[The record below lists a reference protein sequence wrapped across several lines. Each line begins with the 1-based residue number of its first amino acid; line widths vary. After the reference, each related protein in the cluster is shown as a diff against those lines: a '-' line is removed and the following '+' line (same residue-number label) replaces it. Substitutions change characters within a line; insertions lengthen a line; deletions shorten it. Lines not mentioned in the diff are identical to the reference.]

1 MNRRD
6 ELIHIA
12 ADIIRS
18 SGIEKLSLR
27 GVARRANIAA
37 PSIYEYFKGKDQ
49 LIAAVRD
56 RERGLLMEA
65 LAATQTAGQPICRLW
80 LLMCSYYDFAVRHPS
95 SFQLLFALPSQ
106 RTNIETPPD
115 ASSPYAPLFTECQ
128 LAIKNDQVQSFV
140 GDDPEQLAYLIWAT
154 VHGCACINIG
164 PLAAT
169 QMDHHE
175 FATRAFDRSLKGLF
189 LNRFWPE
196 LDKIRRLPR
205 DSS

>member
-12 ADIIRS
+12 AGIIRDT
-18 SGIEKLSLR
+18 GVEKLSLR

-56 RERGLLMEA
+56 QERELLMEA
-65 LAATQTAGQPICRLW
+65 LSATAMVGHPICRLW
-80 LLMCSYYDFAVRHPS
+80 LLMCDYYDFAVRQPS

-106 RTNIETPPD
+106 RTNLDTPPD
-115 ASSPYAPLFTECQ
+115 VASPYAPLLSECQ
-128 LAIKNDQVQSFV
+128 TAINKDQVQPFV

-169 QMDHHE
+169 QMDHHK
-175 FATRAFDRSLKGLF
+175 FATRAFDKTLRGVF
-189 LNRFWPE
+189 RDECWPE
-196 LDKIRRLPR
+196 LDKIQRSP
-205 DSS
+205 SH